1 MRSLLIIIFL
11 LFTSLL
17 GSCQVVGFIECNSRD
32 CLLEAQESN
41 PSRTLA
47 FWESQ
52 LQLPIALRYGRVP
65 DRLLEYLRIDNKLNG
80 FPAAVVAFDN
90 VEVRT
95 ILGNAVASLPP
106 KVRVLVQ
113 NKLVGVYVV
122 KNLGTSG
129 YTESIL
135 NPQGEPVAG
144 VIVLDASLFDQS
156 GNTWASW
163 RDSTAFIPNSRL
175 GIRTTI
181 AASGENDIE
190 AAVQFLL
197 IHELGHVYSIGT
209 NVHPDWY
216 RDLAEVELSEYPFT
230 NLSWEIEAHTNQYRS
245 HFDDRFWQRE
255 KLGFYQKAKL
265 PAYLIADT
273 LKQLGNTN
281 FVSIYATT
289 RPEED
294 FAETFAIYAHT
305 ELLGKP
311 YKVEALTDGI
321 PTATVTPCFR
331 TTCSRK
337 FELIEAIMNQ

>member
-1 MRSLLIIIFL
+1 MRSLLVVNLL
-11 LFTSLL
+11 LFASLL
-17 GSCQVVGFIECNSRD
+17 GGCQVAGFLECNSRE
-32 CLLEAQESN
+32 CLLEAQQNN
-41 PSRTLA
+41 PTRTLA

-52 LQLPIALRYGRVP
+52 LQLPIALRYGRIP

-80 FPAAVVAFDN
+80 FPSAVAAFDN
-90 VEVRT
+90 AKVRT

-106 KVRVLVQ
+106 KVRVLVK

-135 NPQGEPVAG
+135 NLQGEPVAG
-144 VIVLDASLFDQS
+144 VIVLDASLFDQP

-163 RDSTAFIPNSRL
+163 RDSTAFIPNSRF
-175 GIRTTI
+175 GIKTTI

-216 RDLAEVELSEYPFT
+216 RDLAEIELSDYPFSS
-230 NLSWEIEAHTNQYRS
+230 LSWEIEEYSKQYRS
-245 HFDDRFWQRE
+245 LFDDRFWQRE
-255 KLGFYQKAKL
+255 KLGFYQKARL
-265 PAYLIADT
+265 PAKQIAQT
-273 LKQLGNTN
+273 LEQLGSTN
-281 FVSIYATT
+281 FVSIYAAT

-294 FAETFAIYAHT
+294 FAETFAIYVHT
-305 ELLGKP
+305 ELMGKP
-311 YKVEALTDGI
+311 YKVEALTDGM
-321 PTATVTPCFR
+321 PTTVVTPCFR
-331 TTCSRK
+331 TTCARK
-337 FELIEAIMNQ
+337 FELIESIMNQ

>member
-1 MRSLLIIIFL
+1 MRSLLIVILL
-11 LFTSLL
+11 LFTGLL
-17 GSCQVVGFIECNSRD
+17 GGCQVVGFLECNTRE
-32 CLLEAQESN
+32 CLLDAQEKN

-47 FWESQ
+47 YWESQ
-52 LQLPIALRYGRVP
+52 LQLPIALRYGRIP

-90 VEVRT
+90 TKARS

-106 KVRVLVQ
+106 KVRVLVK

-156 GNTWASW
+156 GNIWASW
-163 RDSTAFIPNSRL
+163 RDSTAFIPHSRF
-175 GIRTTI
+175 GIQTTI
-181 AASGENDIE
+181 AASGANDIE

-209 NVHPDWY
+209 DVHPDWY
-216 RDLAEVELSEYPFT
+216 SDLAEIELSEYPFSS
-230 NLSWEIEAHTNQYRS
+230 LSWEIEEHSKQYRS
-245 HFDDRFWQRE
+245 LFDDWFWQRE

-265 PAYLIADT
+265 SANWIAET
-273 LKQLGNTN
+273 LEQLGSTN
-281 FVSIYATT
+281 FVSIYAAT

-311 YKVEALTDGI
+311 YKVEALTNGV
-321 PTATVTPCFR
+321 PTAVVKPCFR
-331 TTCSRK
+331 TTCPRK

>member
-1 MRSLLIIIFL
+1 MRRLLNVAL
-11 LFTSLL
+11 VLFTGLL
-17 GSCQVVGFIECNSRD
+17 GGCQVVGLLECESRD

-47 FWESQ
+47 YWESQ
-52 LQLPIALRYGRVP
+52 LQLPIVLRYGRIP

-80 FPAAVVAFDN
+80 FPAAVVGFDN
-90 VEVRT
+90 ARART

-106 KVRVLVQ
+106 KVKVLVK
-113 NKLVGVYVV
+113 NKLVGVYIV

-144 VIVLDASLFDQS
+144 VIVLDASLFDQA

-163 RDSTAFIPNSRL
+163 RDSTAFIPHSRF

-181 AASGENDIE
+181 AESDDNDIE
-190 AAVQFLL
+190 AAVRFLL

-216 RDLAEVELSEYPFT
+216 RDLAEVDLSEYPFT
-230 NLSWEIEAHTNQYRS
+230 SLSWEIEQHSKQYRS
-245 HFDDRFWQRE
+245 LFDDSFWQRE
-255 KLGFYQKAKL
+255 KLGFYQKAKI
-265 PAYLIADT
+265 PANQISNT

-311 YKVEALTDGI
+311 YKVEAITDGV
-321 PTATVTPCFR
+321 ATSVVTPCFR
-331 TTCSRK
+331 TSCPHK